1 MSEPQELMNKSQM
14 EQAIARLAEQ
24 IAADVQ
30 SPENSALIGI
40 RTRGVPL
47 AKRLHRSFALTREW
61 DLPTGH
67 LDITLYRDDLS
78 TLGSQP
84 MVRETDIEFGVD
96 GKTIILVDDVLYT
109 GRTVRS
115 AIDAIIDFG
124 RPRAIRLAVL
134 VDRGLREYPIQA
146 DYCALKVPTTPDQ
159 IVQVRFQGIDGSD
172 QVLLVNREE
181 EQGGAAGGA
190 EEPKES

>member
-1 MSEPQELMNKSQM
+1 MTEARELMNR
-14 EQAIARLAEQ
+14 EQLDKAIAQLAER
-24 IAADVQ
+24 IAKDIE
-30 SPENSALIGI
+30 SPEKTALIGI

-47 AKRLHRSFALTREW
+47 AKRLRRIFALTREW
-61 DLPTGH
+61 NLPMGH

-84 MVRETDIEFGVD
+84 MVRESDIGFGVD
-96 GKTIILVDDVLYT
+96 EMTIILVDDVLYT

-134 VDRGLREYPIQA
+134 IDRGLREYPIQP
-146 DYCALKVPTTPDQ
+146 DYCALKIETTPNQ
-159 IVQVRFQGIDGSD
+159 IIQVRFQGIDGYEH
-172 QVLLVNREE
+172 VLLVTRDEDEPAQSPEE
-181 EQGGAAGGA
+181 SKGT
-190 EEPKES
+190 